1 MKIHTLKIAI
11 SEAELVS
18 AVIPTLSG
26 YVKNLRITCH
36 EGYALVEGDASYPM
50 PLIGEVSVPISLT
63 CEITV
68 SPDGRELVAAIVQ
81 ASAGPVPATTFVGYL
96 LGLVPRSP
104 GIRVENGSVH
114 VSPIELLAKEGV
126 QLDATLHS
134 VAVRPGEVVIEC
146 GSTGD
151 GDARAGVKEGD
162 VAVDGEMLPPG

>member
-11 SEAELVS
+11 SEAELAS
-18 AVIPTLSG
+18 AAIPALSG

-36 EGYALVEGDASYPM
+36 EGHALVEGHVSYPM
-50 PLIGEVSVPISLT
+50 PLVGEIPVPISLT

-81 ASAGPVPATTFVGYL
+81 ASAGPVPATAFVGYL

-104 GIRVENGSVH
+104 GIRVEDSSVH
-114 VSPIELLAKEGV
+114 VSPIELLAKKGI

-134 VAVRPGEVVIEC
+134 VAVHPGEVVIEC
-146 GSTGD
+146 GCAGN
-151 GDARAGVKEGD
+151 GDARAGVEEGD
-162 VAVDGEMLPPG
+162 VAVDGEALPPG